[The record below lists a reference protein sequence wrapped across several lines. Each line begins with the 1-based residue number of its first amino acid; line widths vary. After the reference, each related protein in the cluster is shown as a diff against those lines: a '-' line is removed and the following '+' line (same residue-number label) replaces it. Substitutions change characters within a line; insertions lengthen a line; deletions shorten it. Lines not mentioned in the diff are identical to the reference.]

1 MSIRVYDH
9 TVADAFAGEDQV
21 YCAHQTSTTQLDA
34 DAATSTA
41 SGSWTRLSGSGTI
54 VDPTAHNTVVN
65 DLALGD
71 NWFVW
76 TVDNGACGTTS
87 DTVLVK
93 LKDCLTLIIP
103 DAFSPN
109 DDGTNDVYTITNIEN
124 YPDNDFVVFNRWGNK
139 VFEASP
145 YTNTWDGSSQFGS
158 MFGEKLPEGTYY
170 YVLDPGTGDEA
181 YTGFIY
187 LRR

>member
-1 MSIRVYDH
+1 MIIRVYDH

-87 DTVLVK
+87 GYRDGVLE
-93 LKDCLTLIIP
+93 
-103 DAFSPN
+103 
-109 DDGTNDVYTITNIEN
+109 G
-124 YPDNDFVVFNRWGNK
+124 
-139 VFEASP
+139 
-145 YTNTWDGSSQFGS
+145 
-158 MFGEKLPEGTYY
+158 LPHHHHPGC
-170 YVLDPGTGDEA
+170 VLAE
-181 YTGFIY
+181 
-187 LRR
+187 R